1 MDRLLGSGVS
11 GATQL
16 FTTVCGAKN
25 ATGSRWSPW
34 NARMLVLVR
43 GLPAVFQK
51 VLLSVN
57 LALSASSPCAQHAH
71 T

>member
-1 MDRLLGSGVS
+1 VDRLLGSGVS
-11 GATQL
+11 GAAQL
-16 FTTVCGAKN
+16 STTVCGAKN

-34 NARMLVLVR
+34 KARMLVLVR

-57 LALSASSPCAQHAH
+57 
-71 T
+71 